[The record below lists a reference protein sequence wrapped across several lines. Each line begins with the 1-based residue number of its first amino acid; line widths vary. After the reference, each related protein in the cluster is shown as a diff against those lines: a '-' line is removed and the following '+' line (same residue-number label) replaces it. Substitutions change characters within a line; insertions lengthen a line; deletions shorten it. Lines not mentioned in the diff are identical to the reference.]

1 MNESVLIYN
10 ALCLSAP
17 DIEALIE
24 GRMIVAMP
32 RKLLNTGQKFALYP
46 LDYSTNQLSIEQ
58 YYHPNFLPIAQNALT
73 QLNSQSILLK
83 PKQIS
88 LLKNEEQL
96 KLPLLSH
103 KTVLIKAWAKCE
115 RCQIL
120 DKTNN
125 LDILS
130 QLTIWKPEA
139 FEAILQKQPHIFLAY
154 LRVYHL
160 PQLCEVAANP
170 NIQEKLGKFVG
181 LLNIGVSEAAP
192 VLNDRTFAQR
202 KHQLEK
208 LEPPLHREL
217 EELQS
222 AIASLTISQPAAK
235 QLDDDIKIFL
245 GWSNGKLIKQPD
257 PSLAWINDIAKLGNR
272 SIELDEGKN
281 NYQAGTD
288 FENIARRSL
297 DFLGFKVEENYK
309 GGAGGLDLFCSQP
322 YPLVCECKAG
332 KSIPD
337 RAVEELDR
345 IGKRHLKENYLQA
358 VRLIIGP
365 GKPAKNLKQSAE
377 ISKISI
383 INVMTLQKLVEFKA
397 KYPGAINLVE
407 LQQYLEPGQI
417 DYKID
422 EYIDQAEREIKL
434 RSQIITVIKELSE
447 QDNQN
452 SKATHQSFTVTETR
466 VHYNATHNPKLI
478 DEVVHDLLI
487 ELSSPLTGYL
497 GRIKSSNWNSDRF
510 YFLRDLPIN

>member
-1 MNESVLIYN
+1 MSESILIYN
-10 ALCLSAP
+10 ALCLPAP
-17 DIEALIE
+17 DIEALIQ
-24 GRMIVAMP
+24 GRMIAAMP
-32 RKLLNTGQKFALYP
+32 RTLLNNGQKFALYP
-46 LDYSTNQLSIEQ
+46 LDYSANLLSIEQ
-58 YYHPNFLPIAQNALT
+58 NYHQNFLPIAQSALA
-73 QLNSQSILLK
+73 QLTSQGILLQ
-83 PKQIS
+83 PKQMS

-96 KLPLLSH
+96 QLPLLSYE
-103 KTVLIKAWAKCE
+103 TVSIKAWAKCE

-139 FEAILQKQPHIFLAY
+139 FETILQKQPHIFLAY

-160 PQLCEVAANP
+160 PQLCEVTANA

-181 LLNIGVSEAAP
+181 LPNIGVSEANP
-192 VLNDRTFAQR
+192 VLNDHTFAQR

-208 LEPPLHREL
+208 LEPPLYPEL

-222 AIASLTISQPAAK
+222 AIASLSISQPVAK

-245 GWSNGKLIKQPD
+245 GWSSDKLIKQPD
-257 PSLAWINDIAKLGNR
+257 PNLAWINDIASLGDR

-288 FENIARRSL
+288 FEIIARRSL

-358 VRLIIGP
+358 VKLIIGP
-365 GKPAKNLKQSAE
+365 GKPTKNLKESAE

-383 INVMTLQKLVEFKA
+383 INAMTLQKLVEFKA

-422 EYIDQAEREIKL
+422 EYIDKAEKEIKL
-434 RSQIITVIKELSE
+434 RSHIIQLVKNYLE
-447 QDNQN
+447 N
-452 SKATHQSFTVTETR
+452 SGIESAGVEALHGAYFGLRPPQPITTAEMHE
-466 VHYNATHNPKLI
+466 I
-478 DEVVHDLLI
+478 LI

-497 GRIKSSNWNSDRF
+497 GRIKTSDWKGDRF

>member
-1 MNESVLIYN
+1 MNQQLSIPT
-10 ALCLSAP
+10 ALCLRYP
-17 DIEALIE
+17 DIEALIQ
-24 GRMIVAMP
+24 GRTIAALPKMFIRP
-32 RKLLNTGQKFALYP
+32 GQRFALYP
-46 LDYSTNQLSIEQ
+46 ADSS
-58 YYHPNFLPIAQNALT
+58 A
-73 QLNSQSILLK
+73 S
-83 PKQIS
+83 
-88 LLKNEEQL
+88 
-96 KLPLLSH
+96 
-103 KTVLIKAWAKCE
+103 IKAWAKCE
-115 RCQIL
+115 LCQIL
-120 DKTNN
+120 DETKP

-130 QLTIWKPEA
+130 KLTIWTPNVLKEMLRQ
-139 FEAILQKQPHIFLAY
+139 EQYLFLVF
-154 LRVYHL
+154 LRVYQL
-160 PQLCEVAANP
+160 PQLQKISVNP
-170 NIQEKLGKFVG
+170 KIQEKLGKFVS
-181 LLNIGVSEAAP
+181 LPNSLTVSETTP

-208 LEPPLHREL
+208 LEPPLHPEL

-222 AIASLTISQPAAK
+222 AIASLAISQPAAK
-235 QLDDDIKIFL
+235 QLDNDIKVFL
-245 GWSNGKLIKQPD
+245 GWSSDKLIKQPD
-257 PSLAWINDIAKLGNR
+257 PDLAWINDIAKLGDR
-272 SIELDEGKN
+272 SIELDEDKN

-288 FENIARRSL
+288 FEIIARRSL

-365 GKPAKNLKQSAE
+365 GKPTKNLKESAE

-383 INVMTLQKLVEFKA
+383 INVMTLQKLVELKA

-407 LQQYLEPGQI
+407 LRQYLEPGQI

-422 EYIDQAEREIKL
+422 EYIDKAEREIKL
-434 RSQIITVIKELSE
+434 RSQIITVVKELSE
-447 QDNQN
+447 QDNQT
-452 SKATHQSFTVTETR
+452 SKATFHSFTVTETR
-466 VHYNATHNPKLI
+466 VHYNATHNPKLN
-478 DEVVHDLLI
+478 DEVVHDFLI

-497 GRIKSSNWNSDRF
+497 GRIKGSDWNSDRF

>member
-1 MNESVLIYN
+1 MSESVVLDT
-10 ALCLSAP
+10 ALCLPASE
-17 DIEALIE
+17 IEALIQ
-24 GRMIVAMP
+24 GRMIAIMP
-32 RKLLNTGQKFALYP
+32 RTFINSGRQFALYP
-46 LDYSTNQLSIEQ
+46 IDISINLQSYEEYYRPSFLSI
-58 YYHPNFLPIAQNALT
+58 AQ
-73 QLNSQSILLK
+73 
-83 PKQIS
+83 
-88 LLKNEEQL
+88 
-96 KLPLLSH
+96 
-103 KTVLIKAWAKCE
+103 TVLAQQACEKVVVKAWARCE
-115 RCQIL
+115 GCIL
-120 DKTNN
+120 HPPES
-125 LDILS
+125 LDSLS
-130 QLTIWKPEA
+130 LLTVWTKEA
-139 FEAILQKQPHIFLAY
+139 LQQTLGQRPHLVLAY
-154 LRVYHL
+154 LRVYLL
-160 PQLCEVAANP
+160 PQSLEILLQSQNP
-170 NIQEKLGKFVG
+170 QFRP
-181 LLNIGVSEAAP
+181 LNSSLIVSEANP

-208 LEPPLHREL
+208 LEPSLHPEL

-235 QLDDDIKIFL
+235 QLDDDIKVFL
-245 GWSNGKLIKQPD
+245 GWSSEKLIKQPD
-257 PSLAWINDIAKLGNR
+257 ANLAWINDIAKLGDR
-272 SIELDEGKN
+272 SIEQDEGKS

-358 VRLIIGP
+358 TRLIIGP
-365 GKPAKNLKQSAE
+365 GQPTKNLKESAQ

-407 LQQYLEPGQI
+407 LKQYLEFGQI

-422 EYIDQAEREIKL
+422 EYIDKAERQIKL
-434 RSQIITVIKELSE
+434 RSQIITAVKELSE
-447 QDNQN
+447 QDNETL
-452 SKATHQSFTVTETR
+452 KATHYSFTVTEIR
-466 VHYNATHNPKLI
+466 VHYNVTHKPKLI
-478 DEVVHDLLI
+478 DEAVHDLLI

-497 GRIKSSNWNSDRF
+497 GRIKGNDWNSDRF
-510 YFLRDLPIN
+510 YFLRDLPTN

>member
-1 MNESVLIYN
+1 MSDLILLN
-10 ALCLSAP
+10 TALCLPSP
-17 DIEALIE
+17 DVEALLQ
-24 GRMIVAMP
+24 GRIITTIPQTFIHPGRFFAIYP
-32 RKLLNTGQKFALYP
+32 STTSINLLP
-46 LDYSTNQLSIEQ
+46 DEQ
-58 YYHPNFLPIAQNALT
+58 YYKSNVLT
-73 QLNSQSILLK
+73 VNQKVTTLINS
-83 PKQIS
+83 
-88 LLKNEEQL
+88 E
-96 KLPLLSH
+96 
-103 KTVLIKAWAKCE
+103 TVRIKSWGKCE
-115 RCQIL
+115 LCQIL
-120 DKTNN
+120 TNSES
-125 LDILS
+125 LKDLS
-130 QLTIWKPEA
+130 QLTVWTTKGLQQ
-139 FEAILQKQPHIFLAY
+139 ILLQRKHIFLAY
-154 LRVYHL
+154 LRVYLLSQPIEIAVNPQSQFIGL
-160 PQLCEVAANP
+160 PHPLR
-170 NIQEKLGKFVG
+170 
-181 LLNIGVSEAAP
+181 VSVDLP

-208 LEPPLHREL
+208 LEPSLHPEL

-235 QLDDDIKIFL
+235 QLDDDIKVFL
-245 GWSNGKLIKQPD
+245 GWSSDKLIKQPD
-257 PSLAWINDIAKLGNR
+257 PNLAWINDIAKLGDR
-272 SIELDEGKN
+272 SIEKDEGKN

-322 YPLVCECKAG
+322 YPVVCECKAG

-358 VRLIIGP
+358 MRLIIGP
-365 GKPAKNLKQSAE
+365 GQPTKNLKKSAE

-422 EYIDQAEREIKL
+422 EYIDKAKREIKL
-434 RSQIITVIKELSE
+434 RSQIITAVKELSE
-447 QDNQN
+447 QDNET
-452 SKATHQSFTVTETR
+452 SKATHPSFTVTEIR
-466 VHYNATHNPKLI
+466 VHYNATHNPRLN

-497 GRIKSSNWNSDRF
+497 GRIKGSDWNSDRF
-510 YFLRDLPIN
+510 YFLRDLLIN

>member
-1 MNESVLIYN
+1 MNQQFSISI
-10 ALCLSAP
+10 ALCLPVP
-17 DIEALIE
+17 DIEALIQ
-24 GRMIVAMP
+24 GRTIVALP
-32 RKLLNTGQKFALYP
+32 KIFIRPGQRFALYP
-46 LDYSTNQLSIEQ
+46 VDSSV
-58 YYHPNFLPIAQNALT
+58 
-73 QLNSQSILLK
+73 S
-83 PKQIS
+83 
-88 LLKNEEQL
+88 
-96 KLPLLSH
+96 
-103 KTVLIKAWAKCE
+103 IKAWAKCE
-115 RCQIL
+115 LCQIL
-120 DKTNN
+120 DETKP

-130 QLTIWKPEA
+130 KLTIWTPKLLRE
-139 FEAILQKQPHIFLAY
+139 ILRQQQYIFLAY
-154 LRVYHL
+154 LRVYQL
-160 PQLCEVAANP
+160 PQLQEISVNP
-170 NIQEKLGKFVG
+170 NIQEKLGKFVS
-181 LLNIGVSEAAP
+181 LPNSLTVSEEKP

-208 LEPPLHREL
+208 LEPALHPEL

-222 AIASLTISQPAAK
+222 AIASLSISQPAAK

-245 GWSNGKLIKQPD
+245 GWSSDKLIKQPD
-257 PSLAWINDIAKLGNR
+257 QNLAWINDIAKLGDR
-272 SIELDEGKN
+272 SIEQDEGKS

-288 FENIARRSL
+288 FEIIARRSL

-365 GKPAKNLKQSAE
+365 GKPTKNLKESAE

-383 INVMTLQKLVEFKA
+383 INVMSLQKLVEFKA

-407 LQQYLEPGQI
+407 LQQYLESGQI

-422 EYIDQAEREIKL
+422 EYIDKAEKEINL
-434 RSQIITVIKELSE
+434 RSHIITVVKELSE
-447 QDNQN
+447 QDNQS
-452 SKATHQSFTVTETR
+452 SKATHQSFIVTETR
-466 VHYNATHNPKLI
+466 VHYNATHNPKLN
-478 DEVVHDLLI
+478 DEAVHDLLI

-510 YFLRDLPIN
+510 YFLRNLTINQR

>member
-1 MNESVLIYN
+1 MSNLILLN
-10 ALCLSAP
+10 TALCLPSP
-17 DIEALIE
+17 DVEALLQ
-24 GRMIVAMP
+24 GRIIIALP
-32 RKLLNTGQKFALYP
+32 RTFIHPGRSFALYP
-46 LDYSTNQLSIEQ
+46 SATSINVLPDEQ
-58 YYHPNFLPIAQNALT
+58 YYKSNLLTITQKIITPIT
-73 QLNSQSILLK
+73 SETVWIQS
-83 PKQIS
+83 
-88 LLKNEEQL
+88 
-96 KLPLLSH
+96 
-103 KTVLIKAWAKCE
+103 WGKCE
-115 RCQIL
+115 LCQIL
-120 DKTNN
+120 NN
-125 LDILS
+125 LESLKALS
-130 QLTIWKPEA
+130 QLNIWTTKG
-139 FEAILQKQPHIFLAY
+139 LQEVLLQRKHIFLAY
-154 LRVYHL
+154 LRVYLLSQPIEIPVNPQSQFIGL
-160 PQLCEVAANP
+160 PDPL
-170 NIQEKLGKFVG
+170 K
-181 LLNIGVSEAAP
+181 VSVDLP

-208 LEPPLHREL
+208 LEPSLHPEL

-235 QLDDDIKIFL
+235 QLDDDIKVFL
-245 GWSNGKLIKQPD
+245 GWSSHKLIKQSDPD
-257 PSLAWINDIAKLGNR
+257 LAWINNIAKLGDR

-288 FENIARRSL
+288 FEIIARRSL

-322 YPLVCECKAG
+322 YALVCECKAG

-345 IGKRHLKENYLQA
+345 IGRRHLKENYLQA

-365 GKPAKNLKQSAE
+365 GKPTKNLKESAE

-417 DYKID
+417 DYKIN
-422 EYIDQAEREIKL
+422 EYIDKAEREIKL
-434 RSQIITVIKELSE
+434 RSHIIQLVKNYL
-447 QDNQN
+447 QN
-452 SKATHQSFTVTETR
+452 SGAESAGVDALHGAYFGSHPPQPLKTVEM
-466 VHYNATHNPKLI
+466 HEI
-478 DEVVHDLLI
+478 LI

-497 GRIKSSNWNSDRF
+497 GRIKGSNWNSDRF